1 MGILDQLKQEAAEKQ
16 KQQQTQVNLEK
27 EREDYY
33 RASILPA
40 MQKAFHFM
48 KELVEYLNFLEHAI
62 EVEQYSARYPQ
73 FGPLK
78 QQNYKIFT
86 DNHGGFAD
94 FDRLMQIN
102 VCFFCVGFGSFSYN
116 LEGQNR
122 IEREV
127 AFLTSRNLS
136 FDWKLLDGRSAMHC
150 ACFSI
155 TRKIPVRFKF
165 EVDYEQSK
173 IQLLINNHEDFN
185 VYKKSFAPDEVNDEL
200 LDEIARFM
208 LRKDSD
214 FIRLEISSSHRRHI
228 QNLVAQQRIQE
239 LAMMREIQ
247 SEKLA
252 PDAENKSITERLKQ
266 LVKLQNKSSDKP

>member
-1 MGILDQLKQEAAEKQ
+1 MGILDQLKQEAAEK
-16 KQQQTQVNLEK
+16 KQQEQTQVNLQK
-27 EREDYY
+27 QRDDYY
-33 RASILPA
+33 RESILPA

-48 KELVEYLNFLEHAI
+48 KELVDYLTFLERAI
-62 EVEQYSARYPQ
+62 EVEQYSSRYPQ

-116 LEGQNR
+116 LESQGR

-127 AFLTSRNLS
+127 AFLTSRNAY
-136 FDWKLLDGRSAMHC
+136 FDWKLLDGRSAMHS
-150 ACFSI
+150 ACFTI

-165 EVDYEQSK
+165 EVDYEQSN

-185 VYKKSFAPDEVNDEL
+185 AYKKTFAPDEVNDEL

-208 LRKDSD
+208 LRQDSD
-214 FIRLEISSSHRRHI
+214 FIRLEISSSHRRQI
-228 QNLVAQQRIQE
+228 QNLVEQQRIKD
-239 LAMMREIQ
+239 LALMREIQ
-247 SEKLA
+247 EEKVTG
-252 PDAENKSITERLKQ
+252 DSDNKSLTKRLKQ
-266 LVKLQNKSSDKP
+266 LVKIPNKPSDKP

>member
-1 MGILDQLKQEAAEKQ
+1 MGILDQLKQEAAEK
-16 KQQQTQVNLEK
+16 KQQEETQVNQRK
-27 EREDYY
+27 QREDYY
-33 RASILPA
+33 RESILPA

-48 KELVEYLNFLEHAI
+48 KELVEYLNFLERDI
-62 EVEQYSARYPQ
+62 EVDEYSSRYPQ

-78 QQNYKIFT
+78 QQNYKIYT

-116 LEGQNR
+116 LESQGR

-127 AFLTSRNLS
+127 AFLTSRNAY
-136 FDWKLLDGRSAMHC
+136 FDWKLLDGRSAMHS
-150 ACFSI
+150 ACFTI

-165 EVDYEQSK
+165 EVDYEQSN
-173 IQLLINNHEDFN
+173 IQLLINNHEDFGA
-185 VYKKSFAPDEVNDEL
+185 YKKTFAPDEVNDGL

-214 FIRLEISSSHRRHI
+214 FIRLEISSSHRRNI
-228 QNLVAQQRIQE
+228 QSLVEQQRIKDLAIMQE
-239 LAMMREIQ
+239 VQ
-247 SEKLA
+247 SEKF
-252 PDAENKSITERLKQ
+252 PENTGDKSLKARLKRM
-266 LVKLQNKSSDKP
+266 VKAPSKTSDKP

>member
-1 MGILDQLKQEAAEKQ
+1 MGILDQLKQEAAQK
-16 KQQQTQVNLEK
+16 KQQEQTQVNLQK
-27 EREDYY
+27 QRDDYY
-33 RASILPA
+33 RTAILPA

-62 EVEQYSARYPQ
+62 EVQEYSSRYPQ

-116 LEGQNR
+116 LDSQSR

-127 AFLTSRNLS
+127 AFLTSRNVN
-136 FDWKLLDGRSAMHC
+136 FDWKLLDGRSAMHS
-150 ACFSI
+150 ACFTI

-185 VYKKSFAPDEVNDEL
+185 VYKKIFAPEDVNDEL

-214 FIRLEISSSHRRHI
+214 FIRLEISSSHRRQI
-228 QNLVAQQRIQE
+228 QNLVEQQRKQD
-239 LAMMREIQ
+239 LALLREIQ
-247 SEKLA
+247 AEK
-252 PDAENKSITERLKQ
+252 PEPETDKSLTSRLKQ
-266 LVKLQNKSSDKP
+266 LVKLQNKT

>member
-1 MGILDQLKQEAAEKQ
+1 MGILDQLKQEAAQK
-16 KQQQTQVNLEK
+16 KQQEQTQVNLQK
-27 EREDYY
+27 QRDDFY
-33 RASILPA
+33 RAEILPA
-40 MQKAFHFM
+40 MQKAFRFM
-48 KELVEYLNFLEHAI
+48 KELVEYLNFLEHDI

-116 LEGQNR
+116 LESQNR

-127 AFLTSRNLS
+127 AFLTSRNVN
-136 FDWKLLDGRSAMHC
+136 FDWKLLDGRSAMHS
-150 ACFSI
+150 ACFTI
-155 TRKIPVRFKF
+155 ARKIPVRFKF

-185 VYKKSFAPDEVNDEL
+185 VYKKTFTPEEINDEL

-214 FIRLEISSSHRRHI
+214 FIRLDISSSHRRQI
-228 QNLVAQQRIQE
+228 RNLVEQHRKQE
-239 LAMMREIQ
+239 LTLMREIH
-247 SEKLA
+247 
-252 PDAENKSITERLKQ
+252 AEQRSADTDKSLSSRLKQ
-266 LVKLQNKSSDKP
+266 LVKLPNKS